1 MTVTYP
7 ANPADHVRERFR
19 RAAERPEAWIGL
31 RPAEEVTA
39 ELTEVLRR
47 AEAGEELHLAGKL
60 FAVKGNIDVGG
71 LPTTAACPSYAYDPA
86 QDATAVARL
95 RAAGAVVLGTT
106 NLDQF
111 ATGLVGTRSPYG
123 AVRHAT
129 HPERISGGSSSGS
142 AVATALGA
150 VDFALGT
157 DTAGSGRIPAAFHG
171 LFGLKPTKG
180 WVSAAGAV
188 PACRSQDVITVM
200 SEDLQLA
207 RRAVDI
213 TSGPDARDFLSR
225 PKPASAP
232 TKAPTSPVIGIPR
245 TGQLGDMATG
255 WVEAFI
261 AECAAWQAE
270 AKTVEVDVE
279 PFLAAA
285 RLLYEGGFVAER
297 YTAVGA
303 FIDSVISGEEAE
315 SVDPTV
321 AAIITKA
328 KDLPA
333 WQVFADAEKLAET
346 SVYAREVFSS
356 VDALLLPTTVRH
368 PTLDEVAADPVG
380 VNSELGR
387 FTNFANLLDLSAL
400 AYPAGTAEGL
410 PFGVQ
415 LMAPAFHDELLSA
428 LVQRRLPERPRRKP
442 VLLPPR

>member
-1 MTVTYP
+1 MTATC
-7 ANPADHVRERFR
+7 AESLENHVRERFR
-19 RAAERPEAWIGL
+19 RAATRPEAWIDL
-31 RPAEEVTA
+31 RPAQEVA
-39 ELTEVLRR
+39 VELTDVLRR
-47 AEAGEELHLAGKL
+47 AEEGEELPLAGRL
-60 FAVKGNIDVGG
+60 FAVKGNIDVAG
-71 LPTTAACPSYAYDPA
+71 LPTTAACPSYAYEPV
-86 QDATAVARL
+86 QDATTVARL

-123 AVRHAT
+123 AVRHAAD
-129 HPERISGGSSSGS
+129 PERISGGSSSGS

-188 PACRSQDVITVM
+188 PACRSQDVITLM

-207 RRAVDI
+207 RQAVTI
-213 TSGPDARDFLSR
+213 MSGPDPRDSLSR
-225 PKPASAP
+225 RKPAAAP

-245 TGQLGDMATG
+245 AGQLGELAPG
-255 WVEAFI
+255 WTEAYT

-270 AKTVEVDVE
+270 AKTVEVDVG

-285 RLLYEGGFVAER
+285 RLLYEGAFVAER

-303 FIDSVISGEEAE
+303 FIDSALSGEKAE
-315 SVDPTV
+315 SIDPTV

-346 SVYAREVFSS
+346 SVHAREVFSS
-356 VDALLLPTTVRH
+356 VDAILLPTTVRH
-368 PTLDEVAADPVG
+368 PTLDEVAADTVG

-400 AYPAGTAEGL
+400 AYPAGSADGL

-415 LMAPAFHDELLSA
+415 VVAPAFHDDLLAA
-428 LVQRRLPERPRRKP
+428 LVERRLTEGGAQ
-442 VLLPPR
+442 

>member
-1 MTVTYP
+1 MRVTYP
-7 ANPADHVRERFR
+7 ENPADHVRERFR
-19 RAAERPEAWIGL
+19 RAAERPEAWIDL
-31 RPAEEVTA
+31 RPEEQVAT
-39 ELTEVLRR
+39 ELTDVLRQ
-47 AEAGEELHLAGKL
+47 AQAGRELPLAGRL
-60 FAVKGNIDVGG
+60 FAVKGNIDVAG
-71 LPTTAACPSYAYDPA
+71 LPTTAACSSYAYEPA
-86 QDATAVARL
+86 EDATTVGRL
-95 RAAGAVVLGTT
+95 RAAGAVVIGTT

-142 AVATALGA
+142 AVATTLGA

-200 SEDLQLA
+200 SEDLRLA
-207 RRAVDI
+207 RHAVTI
-213 TSGPDARDFLSR
+213 MSGPDPRDSLSR
-225 PKPASAP
+225 PKPAAAP
-232 TKAPTSPVIGIPR
+232 TEAPASPLIGIPR
-245 TGQLGDMATG
+245 TGQLGELAPG
-255 WVEAFI
+255 WTEAYTS
-261 AECAAWQAE
+261 ECAAWQAE
-270 AKTVEVDVE
+270 GKTVEIDIE

-303 FIDSVISGEEAE
+303 FIDSVLSGEDAA

-328 KDLPA
+328 KEIPA
-333 WQVFADAEKLAET
+333 WQVFADTEKLAET

-415 LMAPAFHDELLSA
+415 LVAPAFHDDLLSA
-428 LVQRRLPERPRRKP
+428 LVGRRLTDGGLPE
-442 VLLPPR
+442 